1 MKTQFG
7 RPGFSRVPRTG
18 KAAKTAFLSLIA
30 AILLGF
36 GLSAGCGGDDDEPF
50 LIGLSVLDVPAFRQ
64 MRNAAN
70 FAVADINATGGNVA
84 LVDSKLDNE
93 LVFNRDNASPENLVR
108 ELLDRGVRGLIPT
121 TSSASETI
129 FDFITENRLVTIA
142 PGASS
147 DKLTD
152 LNEDR
157 EGQHYFFRTLPHN
170 DYQAEVLAD
179 IVKDAEG
186 GKVAIIYRNDEWGRD
201 IKEHFE
207 RHLGNSRQVSSVALP
222 AFGRQQAGTDEGARE
237 VVREFE
243 RASGISEIRDAD
255 SVIFLM
261 YLPDAKVMRHM
272 LDSSALP
279 ENPKYYIPETLA
291 LSQRLHQV
299 MKKEDEDAEDAAALL
314 EGFKGVIPFPH
325 STFHAEQ
332 ALEHLRDFECR
343 FPHDIED
350 PEQDLHYAT
359 YTYDAVVVMALA
371 ALAAGSTD
379 PSRYVREVA
388 NVTREGTKCE
398 SYAEC
403 RRLLT
408 DADSSNDDIDYEG
421 LSGPIDL
428 DGNTGNVTD
437 AFYAVYTYDGTID
450 GDGRSGRARDFEEVK
465 NGKLRPL
472 IPAHERPER
481 PLRECPNR

>member
-7 RPGFSRVPRTG
+7 RPGFSRGPRTG

-36 GLSAGCGGDDDEPF
+36 GFSAGCGGDDDEPF
-50 LIGLSVLDVPAFRQ
+50 LIGFSVLNVPAFRQ
-64 MRNAAN
+64 VRNAAN
-70 FAVADINATGGNVA
+70 FAVQDINAAGGNVA
-84 LVDSKLDNE
+84 LVDSELDNE
-93 LVFNRDNASPENLVR
+93 SRFNNANPENLVR
-108 ELLDRGVRGLIPT
+108 ELLNRGVRGLIP
-121 TSSASETI
+121 SAPPVVEEI
-129 FDFITENRLVTIA
+129 LHFITENRLVTIA
-142 PGASS
+142 ATVPQ
-147 DKLTD
+147 DRLTD
-152 LNEDR
+152 LNEA
-157 EGQHYFFRTLPHN
+157 EPGQHYFFRTLPHF

-179 IVKDAEG
+179 IIEGRKIAMIYHSNDPQGLDLKKHIADHLRNNREVEVVDAPLP
-186 GKVAIIYRNDEWGRD
+186 VSYRP
-201 IKEHFE
+201 
-207 RHLGNSRQVSSVALP
+207 P
-222 AFGRQQAGTDEGARE
+222 ARTDEDALE
-237 VVREFE
+237 AVREFG
-243 RASGISEIRDAD
+243 RIHGTKIRDAD
-255 SVIFLM
+255 SVVFLM
-261 YLPDAKVMRHM
+261 YMVDAKVLRH
-272 LDSSALP
+272 LLESEALP
-279 ENPKYYIPETLA
+279 ENPKYYMAENLT
-291 LSQRLHQV
+291 LSQRLHRL
-299 MKKEDEDAEDAAALL
+299 MKMETETAEAAAAKL

-325 STFHAEQ
+325 SRFHAEQ
-332 ALEHLRDFECR
+332 AEEHLRDFECR
-343 FPHDIED
+343 FPRDIED
-350 PEQDLHYAT
+350 PEQDLHYST

-388 NVTREGTKCE
+388 NVTKGGTKCE

-428 DGNTGNVTD
+428 NENTGNVTD
-437 AFYAVYTYDGTID
+437 AFFAVYTYDGTID
-450 GDGRSGRARDFEEVK
+450 DDGRSGRVRDFEEVV

>member
-1 MKTQFG
+1 MKKQIG
-7 RPGFSRVPRTG
+7 QNGFFRVPRAC
-18 KAAKTAFLSLIA
+18 KATKTAFLSIVA
-30 AILLGF
+30 ATLLGL
-36 GLSAGCGGDDDEPF
+36 GLSAGCGDDDKPF

-70 FAVADINATGGNVA
+70 FAVADINAAGGNVA

-93 LVFNRDNASPENLVR
+93 LIFNRDNASPENLVR

-121 TSSASETI
+121 TSSTSETI
-129 FDFITENRLVTIA
+129 LDFITENRLVTIA

-152 LNEDR
+152 LNKNR

-170 DYQAEVLAD
+170 DYQAEVLAG

-186 GKVAIIYRNDEWGRD
+186 SKVAIIYRNDEWGRD
-201 IKEHFE
+201 IKERFE
-207 RHLGNSRQVSSVALP
+207 KHLGNSRQVASVALP
-222 AFGRQQAGTDEGARE
+222 AFSRQQAGTDEGARE

-243 RASGISEIRDAD
+243 RVPGISEIRDAD

-325 STFHAEQ
+325 STFHVEQ
-332 ALEHLRDFECR
+332 ALKHLRDFECR
-343 FPHDIED
+343 FSHDIED

-379 PSRYVREVA
+379 PSQYVREVA
-388 NVTREGTKCE
+388 NVTKEGTKCE

-403 RRLLT
+403 RGLL
-408 DADSSNDDIDYEG
+408 ADGDPSNDDIDYEG

-428 DGNTGNVTD
+428 DGDTGNVTD

-450 GDGRSGRARDFEEVK
+450 GDGRSGRVRDFEEVR
-465 NGKLRPL
+465 NGELRPL
-472 IPAHERPER
+472 IPAHEKPER
-481 PLRECPNR
+481 PLRECPNQ

>member
-1 MKTQFG
+1 MKKQIG
-7 RPGFSRVPRTG
+7 QNGFFRVPCAC
-18 KAAKTAFLSLIA
+18 KATKTAFLSIVA
-30 AILLGF
+30 AALLGL
-36 GLSAGCGGDDDEPF
+36 GLSAGCGDDDEPF

-70 FAVADINATGGNVA
+70 FAVADINAAGGNVA

-93 LVFNRDNASPENLVR
+93 LIFNRDNASPENLVR

-121 TSSASETI
+121 TSSTSETI
-129 FDFITENRLVTIA
+129 LDFITENRLVTIA

-170 DYQAEVLAD
+170 DYQAEVLAG

-186 GKVAIIYRNDEWGRD
+186 SKVAIIYRNDEWGRD
-201 IKEHFE
+201 IKERFE
-207 RHLGNSRQVSSVALP
+207 SHLGNSRQVASVALP
-222 AFGRQQAGTDEGARE
+222 AFSRQQAGTDEGARQ

-243 RASGISEIRDAD
+243 RVPGVSEIRDAD

-325 STFHAEQ
+325 STFHVEQ
-332 ALEHLRDFECR
+332 ALKHLRDFECR
-343 FPHDIED
+343 FSHDIED

-388 NVTREGTKCE
+388 NVTKEGTKCE

-403 RRLLT
+403 RGLL
-408 DADSSNDDIDYEG
+408 ADGDPSNDDIDYEG

-428 DGNTGNVTD
+428 DGDTGNVTD

-450 GDGRSGRARDFEEVK
+450 GDGRSGRVRDFEEVR
-465 NGKLRPL
+465 NGELRPL

-481 PLRECPNR
+481 PLRECPNQ

>member
-1 MKTQFG
+1 MKKQIG
-7 RPGFSRVPRTG
+7 QNGFFRVPRAC
-18 KAAKTAFLSLIA
+18 KATKTALLSIVA
-30 AILLGF
+30 AALLGL
-36 GLSAGCGGDDDEPF
+36 GLSAGCGDDDEPF

-70 FAVADINATGGNVA
+70 FAVADINAAGGNVA

-93 LVFNRDNASPENLVR
+93 LIFNRDNANPENLVR

-121 TSSASETI
+121 TSSTSETI
-129 FDFITENRLVTIA
+129 LDFITENRLVTIA

-147 DKLTD
+147 DKLTA
-152 LNEDR
+152 LNEGR

-170 DYQAEVLAD
+170 DYQAQVLAG

-186 GKVAIIYRNDEWGRD
+186 SKVAIIYRDDEWGRD
-201 IKEHFE
+201 IKERFE
-207 RHLGNSRQVSSVALP
+207 SHLGNSRQVASVALP
-222 AFGRQQAGTDEGARE
+222 AFSRQQAGTDEGARE
-237 VVREFE
+237 VFREFE
-243 RASGISEIRDAD
+243 RVSGISEIRDAD

-299 MKKEDEDAEDAAALL
+299 MKKEDEDAEDAGALL

-325 STFHAEQ
+325 STFHVEQ

-343 FPHDIED
+343 FSHDIED

-388 NVTREGTKCE
+388 NVTKEGTKCE

-403 RRLLT
+403 RGLL
-408 DADSSNDDIDYEG
+408 ADGDPSNDDIDYEG

-428 DGNTGNVTD
+428 DGDTGNVTD

-450 GDGRSGRARDFEEVK
+450 GDGRSGRMRDFEEVV
-465 NGKLRPL
+465 NGELRPL

-481 PLRECPNR
+481 PLRECPNQ